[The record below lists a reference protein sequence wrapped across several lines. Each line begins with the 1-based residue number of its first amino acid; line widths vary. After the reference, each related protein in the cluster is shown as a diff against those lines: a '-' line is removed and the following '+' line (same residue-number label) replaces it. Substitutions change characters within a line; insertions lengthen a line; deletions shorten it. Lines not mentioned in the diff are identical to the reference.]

1 MAFEIENG
9 VLEKYIEEH
18 GVTEIVIPDGITSI
32 GSGAFEYCRNLTSVV
47 IPDSV
52 TIIEAWAFSGCR
64 SLTSVVIPDS
74 VTIIGYEAFL
84 ECESLTSVVIPDSVT
99 IIEAWAF
106 SGCRSL
112 TSLAI
117 PDSVTSI
124 GALAFLWCQEI
135 EELNIFGYSI
145 DGRQCDI
152 SGSNWSDI
160 RLALENKDYD
170 AIKDRNT
177 KFQLV
182 AQVFL
187 KDRQPEVENCI
198 KKNIDEIMPYFI
210 DIDNYEVVK
219 GLLEFVTEQN
229 IVKFVDNAID
239 HTQKGGDMQIQ
250 LLLMNYKNDKFP
262 YVDPFDNI

>member
-64 SLTSVVIPDS
+64 SLTSV
-74 VTIIGYEAFL
+74 
-84 ECESLTSVVIPDSVT
+84 
-99 IIEAWAF
+99 
-106 SGCRSL
+106 
-112 TSLAI
+112 AI

-135 EELNIFGYSI
+135 EELTIFGYSI

-198 KKNIDEIMPYFI
+198 KKNI
-210 DIDNYEVVK
+210 
-219 GLLEFVTEQN
+219 LES
-229 IVKFVDNAID
+229 VDSEPSKD
-239 HTQKGGDMQIQ
+239 RTT
-250 LLLMNYKNDKFP
+250 
-262 YVDPFDNI
+262 